1 MTPPFSKPASFR
13 SSHQYTHPAGVNFQ
27 HELIK
32 PDEDLQRYLDFQLT
46 TPKLNRIH
54 HLLWL
59 AGLPRAARPLHR
71 QKLMKRTI
79 ILTESPDEHLVWSP
93 GQILIKPVPE
103 YLLDHEFWVRELCP
117 HRELHAAA
125 CGLLLSYA
133 WLITGLIDFQ
143 LAKDER
149 ILPSDVT
156 WDAWTLLIRQFLE
169 WMDNKND
176 EDRCSTS
183 LPTEKDYVS
192 QPQPAIINK
201 RYEFGELRLSRLNSL
216 YRLAPA
222 TFSIRNLVFGFLPS
236 STWYQEFFERNFSW
250 ILAVLDRCRGE
261 LPLPY
266 TQATRPQWQ
275 VLQQNRLPSHP
286 FEVSAPQ
293 DLNINDQILQRI
305 KGYEKDRIVCF
316 GMLRNIQIQINH
328 IQDSQFL
335 CFDEILGDNEVFA
348 SLNLFIQD
356 DRCDIVSK
364 QGIYIATLNNKTHH
378 ALSSIRLPEPPT
390 WLGVIPKFELQQRI
404 KSVAE
409 SSPTA
414 QWSSKVTCTMS
425 VLVIGS
431 PSIAQVLA
439 RELAQ
444 HHLFLQH
451 PDPKPDL
458 EYNNPQYLS
467 LAGAPCLDRPILP
480 PILGI
485 TKQNDT
491 DGLDVLGKE
500 DQGHDNCEYD
510 DDDARAILDDFP
522 QQALRTEIDVDNRI
536 RTMLERHQREAVDF
550 ILSRESTHSRTKST
564 LWRLESWTWK
574 EHVYKHI
581 ITGAKSPEPVDVRGG
596 ILADDMGVGK
606 TLSMIA
612 SIVTSPPCDI
622 TTLEKPADL
631 KLISAK
637 STLVVVPS
645 VLLLHGWIDE
655 VRKHLIPG
663 ALKYYKY
670 HGPGRCIS
678 LSSPPSDDIIFTT
691 YATVEAD
698 FSSSGGNSVLSR
710 FLWHRLI
717 LDEAHVIR
725 NASTKQFKAI
735 QQISASIRWC
745 MTGTPIQNS
754 LKDLASLVQFLRIP
768 YLDSA
773 VGFRKYMTKTSSRSA
788 RSVHYQPNYANLKC
802 LLSAICLRR
811 KMSTVFPALG
821 GTFITYRSSFSEAE
835 RRVYDELVKAYDRRL
850 KAATNMPT
858 SKGRAD
864 KLILTAKLRLRMF
877 CNTGL
882 RSVFL
887 GGRADFNSDARR
899 LSSDEIVT
907 LLQQSGQNTCSICNM
922 EILTLDSDDDDE
934 GKSTTSSLD
943 SWLSFSRHRV
953 LECQTCARLKAGF
966 MEDEESSDD
975 IKISTAITTTTIP
988 TSDDEMIDNEQ
999 TISTEQDLP
1008 YPIDSPQAND
1018 VYPSKLVTLLTDIRK
1033 HYLEDKSIVFS
1044 FWRQSLDV
1052 LGGMFDQNS
1061 ISFCRV
1067 DGIMSP
1073 MKRQTML
1080 EEFQNNSAVR
1090 VLLMTIGTGAVGLNN
1105 LSVASRV
1112 HILEPQWNP
1121 SVESQAIGRA
1131 LRWGQGKKIYVI
1143 RYVMEGTVEKIIESG
1158 QLRKLQLSLDE
1169 RELR

>member
-1 MTPPFSKPASFR
+1 MDISEDMSLCPFPKRDP
-13 SSHQYTHPAGVNFQ
+13 
-27 HELIK
+27 ELG
-32 PDEDLQRYLDFQLT
+32 D
-46 TPKLNRIH
+46 NGIH
-54 HLLWL
+54 GE
-59 AGLPRAARPLHR
+59 ADYP
-71 QKLMKRTI
+71 QTKR
-79 ILTESPDEHLVWSP
+79 LRLDEHLVNTSSSNSGTATP
-93 GQILIKPVPE
+93 CGSSGME
-103 YLLDHEFWVRELCP
+103 YH
-117 HRELHAAA
+117 HHA
-125 CGLLLSYA
+125 L
-133 WLITGLIDFQ
+133 Q
-143 LAKDER
+143 Q
-149 ILPSDVT
+149 VH
-156 WDAWTLLIRQFLE
+156 
-169 WMDNKND
+169 
-176 EDRCSTS
+176 
-183 LPTEKDYVS
+183 
-192 QPQPAIINK
+192 
-201 RYEFGELRLSRLNSL
+201 
-216 YRLAPA
+216 
-222 TFSIRNLVFGFLPS
+222 
-236 STWYQEFFERNFSW
+236 
-250 ILAVLDRCRGE
+250 CRGQ

-266 TQATRPQWQ
+266 TQATQRRQPPPSPAIALSFLCFLHPFLSPTISHDARTEFPGPQ
-275 VLQQNRLPSHP
+275 VLQHNLLPSHP
-286 FEVSAPQ
+286 LQVSALQ
-293 DLNINDQILQRI
+293 ESDLNVQNLQRI
-305 KGYEKDRIVCF
+305 QEYETDRIVCF
-316 GMLRNIQIQINH
+316 GMLRNIQIRINH
-328 IQDSQFL
+328 VQDPQSL
-335 CFDEILGDNEVFA
+335 CFDEILGDTGDFA
-348 SLNLFIQD
+348 SLDLFIQD

-364 QGIYIATLNNKTHH
+364 QGIYIATLNTRTQH
-378 ALSSIRLPEPPT
+378 ALSSIRLPEAPT

-409 SSPTA
+409 SSATA

-431 PSIAQVLA
+431 PSIAQALA

-451 PDPKPDL
+451 PEPKPDL
-458 EYNNPQYLS
+458 EYSNPQYLS
-467 LAGAPCLDRPILP
+467 WAGAPCLDRPILP

-485 TKQNDT
+485 AKQNDT
-491 DGLDVLGKE
+491 DGLDVLGRE
-500 DQGHDNCEYD
+500 GQGHDNCDYD

-522 QQALRTEIDVDNRI
+522 QQALRNEIDVDNRI
-536 RTMLERHQREAVDF
+536 RTKLEGHQREAVDF
-550 ILSRESTHSRTKST
+550 ILSRESAYSRTKNT
-564 LWRLESWTWK
+564 LWRLESWDWK

-581 ITGAKSPEPVDVRGG
+581 ITGTRSREPVDIRGG

-612 SIVTSPPCDI
+612 SIVTSPPSDI
-622 TTLEKPADL
+622 TTLEKPADSNF
-631 KLISAK
+631 IFAK

-655 VRKHLIPG
+655 VKKHLIPG
-663 ALKYYKY
+663 ALKFYKY

-678 LSSPPSDDIIFTT
+678 LSSPPSDDIILTT

-698 FSSSGGNSVLSR
+698 FSSSGGKSVLNR
-710 FLWHRLI
+710 IHWHRLI

-735 QQISASIRWC
+735 QRISASIRWC

-768 YLDSA
+768 YLDSV
-773 VGFRKYMTKTSSRSA
+773 VGFRKYMTKASSRSA
-788 RSVHYQPNYANLKC
+788 RSVQPNYANLKC
-802 LLSAICLRR
+802 LLSVICLRR

-821 GTFITYRSSFSEAE
+821 GTFITYRPSFSEAE
-835 RRVYDELVKAYDRRL
+835 RRVYDELIKAYDRRL

-887 GGRADFNSDARR
+887 GGRADYGSDAQK

-922 EILTLDSDDDDE
+922 EILTLDPDDDDE
-934 GKSTTSSLD
+934 GKSTTPSLD
-943 SWLSFSRHRV
+943 TWLSSSHHRV
-953 LECQTCARLKAGF
+953 LECQTCACLKASLR
-966 MEDEESSDD
+966 EDEQSSNDLQS
-975 IKISTAITTTTIP
+975 STAITTTTIT
-988 TSDDEMIDNEQ
+988 TSDDKMIDSEE
-999 TISTEQDLP
+999 TISTEQDLL
-1008 YPIDSPQAND
+1008 YPIDPPQASD
-1018 VYPSKLVTLLTDIRK
+1018 VYPSKLMTLLTDIRE

-1052 LGGMFDQNS
+1052 LSGMFDQNG
-1061 ISFCRV
+1061 IVFCRV

-1073 MKRQTML
+1073 MKRRTML
-1080 EEFQNNSAVR
+1080 EEFQNNPAVR

-1131 LRWGQGKKIYVI
+1131 LRWGQGKKIFVI

-1158 QLRKLQLSLDE
+1158 QLRKLQLSLDG
-1169 RELR
+1169 REIR

>member
-1 MTPPFSKPASFR
+1 MDFSEDMSLCPLSKRVP
-13 SSHQYTHPAGVNFQ
+13 
-27 HELIK
+27 ELG
-32 PDEDLQRYLDFQLT
+32 D
-46 TPKLNRIH
+46 NGIH
-54 HLLWL
+54 GE
-59 AGLPRAARPLHR
+59 ADYPQTKRARL
-71 QKLMKRTI
+71 
-79 ILTESPDEHLVWSP
+79 DEHLVSASSSNSGTATP
-93 GQILIKPVPE
+93 CDFLGMEYQHPV
-103 YLLDHEFWVRELCP
+103 L
-117 HRELHAAA
+117 
-125 CGLLLSYA
+125 
-133 WLITGLIDFQ
+133 Q
-143 LAKDER
+143 
-149 ILPSDVT
+149 
-156 WDAWTLLIRQFLE
+156 Q
-169 WMDNKND
+169 
-176 EDRCSTS
+176 DRRRS
-183 LPTEKDYVS
+183 
-192 QPQPAIINK
+192 
-201 RYEFGELRLSRLNSL
+201 
-216 YRLAPA
+216 
-222 TFSIRNLVFGFLPS
+222 
-236 STWYQEFFERNFSW
+236 
-250 ILAVLDRCRGE
+250 E
-261 LPLPY
+261 LPLPH
-266 TQATRPQWQ
+266 TQATR
-275 VLQQNRLPSHP
+275 
-286 FEVSAPQ
+286 
-293 DLNINDQILQRI
+293 
-305 KGYEKDRIVCF
+305 
-316 GMLRNIQIQINH
+316 
-328 IQDSQFL
+328 
-335 CFDEILGDNEVFA
+335 DNEVFA

-390 WLGVIPKFELQQRI
+390 WLGAIPKFELQQRI

-536 RTMLERHQREAVDF
+536 RTKLERHQREALDF
-550 ILSRESTHSRTKST
+550 ILSRESTHSRTKNT

-574 EHVYKHI
+574 EHAYKHI

-645 VLLLHGWIDE
+645 V
-655 VRKHLIPG
+655 
-663 ALKYYKY
+663 
-670 HGPGRCIS
+670 S
-678 LSSPPSDDIIFTT
+678 
-691 YATVEAD
+691 
-698 FSSSGGNSVLSR
+698 
-710 FLWHRLI
+710 
-717 LDEAHVIR
+717 HVIR

-821 GTFITYRSSFSEAE
+821 GTFITYRPSFSEAE

-1052 LGGMFDQNS
+1052 LGGMFDQNG

-1080 EEFQNNSAVR
+1080 EEFQSNSAVR
-1090 VLLMTIGTGAVGLNN
+1090 VLLMTIGTGAVGPVYRSIESPRADGVEPSLNN